1 MRGRTTRGLAAA
13 ALAAALGTT
22 TPPSAADA
30 RPGGP
35 LTERVSTASDGA
47 QLERASQH
55 AAISDDGRYVAF
67 STKTSVPEG
76 FPGCERQTYVCLAV
90 KDRDTGRLTR
100 IVNGGGFDWGPPVL
114 SGDGRYVGYTEGT
127 KGSSARVDDLATG
140 RSTPVASAAR
150 IQDITSDGRY
160 VLYTSGDDRFVTDR
174 YVYVRDMAT
183 GTAERVEGDAT
194 TTRFGAASLSA
205 DGRFVAYQKKGSGP
219 EGDDVLVED
228 RATGTTVRAD
238 EGLGDSDG
246 QFVRISGDGRRVL
259 FAAAGRTY
267 AYDVRG
273 GTARQVADTPARSA
287 SRDAR
292 FAVLPQEG
300 TGGERLVLLDVR
312 TGRRTALAPGETR
325 AGAVTVTSGGRAA
338 VFTSTAS
345 DLVPGDTNGTADVF
359 VRRLRWR
366 PIR

>member
-22 TPPSAADA
+22 TPSAAAADA

-67 STKTSVPEG
+67 ATKTSVPEG
-76 FPGCERQTYVCLAV
+76 FPGCEQQTYVCLAV

-100 IVNGGGFDWGPPVL
+100 IVHGGGFDWGPPVL

-127 KGSSARVDDLATG
+127 KGPSARVDDLATG

-150 IQDITSDGRY
+150 IQDITPDGRY

-174 YVYVRDMAT
+174 YVSVRDMAT

-287 SRDAR
+287 DRDAR

-345 DLVPGDTNGTADVF
+345 DLVPGDTNGTSDVF
-359 VRRLRWR
+359 VRRLR
-366 PIR
+366 